1 LAGTSTGQER
11 VFFCF
16 RPGKYVCKGGL
27 RLHPGLIQKARRL
40 GRCAA
45 VTATLSRGDKPGARA
60 VPCES
65 SDNPFIRPYGKPL
78 VAAHRAGA
86 GIVPENT
93 LMAFE
98 NCLGDA
104 GFDID
109 LFELDVHLTRDG
121 ELVVLHN
128 NTYDATSNA
137 VEAFGKKN
145 VYPADYTI
153 EQLQVLNLGEHFC
166 LNGRYPYRGLRGSAI
181 PSNLRVHT
189 LGDILDLVLSSGKK
203 RYYFSIDVKNRGETG
218 AKAAAKLYE
227 IVGERNLFGEVIA
240 ASFNPSVTRFYDEH
254 CPLMRR
260 SANPPEVLK
269 FYYASRL
276 NEDLSSR
283 NLRFSLLQIPYG
295 VYRKPWG
302 TEIIHLGTKA
312 FINYAHRHNIAVQYW
327 TVNTADKM
335 LYLRDNGCDAVMTDY
350 PDLAYRTLSQ
360 PQ

>member
-1 LAGTSTGQER
+1 M
-11 VFFCF
+11 VFICF
-16 RPGKYVCKGGL
+16 RPGKHACRRGTA
-27 RLHPGLIQKARRL
+27 HMPSALIQKIGRA
-40 GRCAA
+40 GRCAGI
-45 VTATLSRGDKPGARA
+45 TATLSRGDKPGA
-60 VPCES
+60 VVIPCGNS
-65 SDNPFIRPYGKPL
+65 GNPFIRPFGKPL

-93 LMAFE
+93 LLAFE
-98 NCLGDA
+98 NCLGSA

-145 VYPADYTI
+145 VLPADYTI

-166 LNGRYPYRGLRGSAI
+166 LDGRYPYRGLRGEAI
-181 PSNLRVHT
+181 PPNLRVHT
-189 LGDILDLVLSSGKK
+189 LGDILDLVLAKGKK
-203 RYYFSIDVKNRGETG
+203 RYYFSIDVKNRGEAG

-227 IVGERNLFGEVIA
+227 TVGERGLFGEVIA
-240 ASFNPSVTRFYDEH
+240 ASFNPSVTRYYDAH

-276 NEDLSSR
+276 GEDLSLQNVR
-283 NLRFSLLQIPYG
+283 YSLLQIPYG

-327 TVNTADKM
+327 TVNTADNM
-335 LYLRDNGCDAVMTDY
+335 LYLRGNGCDAVMTDY
-350 PDLAYRTLSQ
+350 PDLAYRTLSKT
-360 PQ
+360 P